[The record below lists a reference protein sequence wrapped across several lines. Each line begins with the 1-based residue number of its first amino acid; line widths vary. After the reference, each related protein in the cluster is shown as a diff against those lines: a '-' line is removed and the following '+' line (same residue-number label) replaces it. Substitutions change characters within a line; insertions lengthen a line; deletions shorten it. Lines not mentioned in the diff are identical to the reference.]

1 MAFFSFK
8 YFSRRPGPSVSAGL
22 GTEAPRVTIIRPVK
36 GLEAE
41 LYACLAS
48 TFRQTY
54 PRDRFSINL
63 CVDSRHDPSYPVL
76 EQIVRDFPDV
86 DARVL
91 VETDDS
97 LLNGTVAGAN
107 IGPNP
112 KVRNISRAYREA
124 QGDVIWMIDCNVWVG
139 HGVLGRM
146 VDKLLGLKHGGKTG
160 TAYKF
165 VHHLPIVADLTHLD
179 EPARGEKAV
188 ATSNTLAAM
197 FAWAGGRLDDM
208 FMSTTHAKFYGAINA
223 VGIAPCIV
231 GKSNMFRKSHL
242 DRATDPSRNP
252 LLPKT
257 PKKPI
262 GVDLF
267 SYNICEDHLIG
278 DILWRTAMPGFANHG
293 TVWGDIPVQP
303 IANMSVSGYAGRRVR
318 WLRARKWTVLAAT
331 LVEPG
336 VESLL
341 CCAYFSF
348 AITTL
353 PWFKNVFG
361 IPQTWESAAV
371 AWLVTVTLWMLVD
384 RVTSSQLHR
393 GLAIEVDENTP
404 RFARGT
410 SHPDGMP
417 PRTFLPWLL
426 TWIGR
431 EVLAMPIWT
440 TAVLLGRSVN
450 WRGNEFLVRS
460 DMTVEEIQGRKPA
473 MKPRANGSKMM
484 S

>member
-1 MAFFSFK
+1 M
-8 YFSRRPGPSVSAGL
+8 
-22 GTEAPRVTIIRPVK
+22 K

-41 LYACLAS
+41 LYSCLAS

-63 CVDSRHDPSYPVL
+63 CVDSRDDPSYHVL
-76 EQIVRDFPDV
+76 EQLVHDFPNV

-91 VETDDS
+91 VESDDD
-97 LLNGTVAGAN
+97 LLNGTYEGTD

-112 KVRNISRAYREA
+112 KVRNISKAYREA

-139 HGVLGRM
+139 SGVLGRM
-146 VDKLLGLKHGGKTG
+146 VDKLMGFKHGNGSG
-160 TAYKF
+160 TPYKF
-165 VHHLPIVADLTHLD
+165 VHHLPIVADLDSIPSRKRISKIPAGALD
-179 EPARGEKAV
+179 YLRELYAH
-188 ATSNTLAAM
+188 
-197 FAWAGGRLDDM
+197 AGGRLDDM

-252 LLPKT
+252 IVPKE
-257 PKKPI
+257 PRKPI

-278 DILWRTAMPGFANHG
+278 DILWRTAIPGFANHG

-303 IANMSVSGYAGRRVR
+303 IADMSVGAYAGRRVR

-336 VESLL
+336 VESLM
-341 CCAYFSF
+341 CCAFFSF

-353 PWFKNVFG
+353 PWFQEAVG
-361 IPQTWESAAV
+361 IPQTWTTMGL
-371 AWLVTVTLWMLVD
+371 AWVTTVTIWMLVD
-384 RVTSSQLHR
+384 RLTSSRLHA
-393 GLAIEVDENTP
+393 GLAIEVDDYTP

-410 SHPDGMP
+410 RHAGGMP
-417 PRTFLPWLL
+417 SRHFLPWLSA
-426 TWIGR
+426 WIGR

-460 DMTVEEIQGRKPA
+460 DMTVEDIRPHVSRSLTGGRK
-473 MKPRANGSKMM
+473 KSR
-484 S
+484 

>member
-1 MAFFSFK
+1 M
-8 YFSRRPGPSVSAGL
+8 
-22 GTEAPRVTIIRPVK
+22 
-36 GLEAE
+36 
-41 LYACLAS
+41 
-48 TFRQTY
+48 
-54 PRDRFSINL
+54 
-63 CVDSRHDPSYPVL
+63 
-76 EQIVRDFPDV
+76 
-86 DARVL
+86 
-91 VETDDS
+91 ETDDE
-97 LLNGTVAGAN
+97 LLNGTVEGAD

-139 HGVLGRM
+139 PGVLGRM
-146 VDKLLGLKHGGKTG
+146 VDKLMGFKHGGKSG
-160 TAYKF
+160 KAYKF
-165 VHHLPIVADLTHLD
+165 VHHLPIVADLAHLD
-179 EPARGEKAV
+179 PPAKA
-188 ATSNTLAAM
+188 AEESSLTGKLARLSSQS
-197 FAWAGGRLDDM
+197 GGRLDDM

-242 DRATDPSRNP
+242 DQATDPTRNRILPQDSR
-252 LLPKT
+252 
-257 PKKPI
+257 KPI

-278 DILWRTAMPGFANHG
+278 DILWRTPMPGFANHG

-341 CCAYFSF
+341 CCAYFAF

-353 PWFKNVFG
+353 PWFNRVIG
-361 IPQTWESAAV
+361 IPQTWTATGIS
-371 AWLVTVTLWMLVD
+371 WIITVTIWMLVD
-384 RVTSSQLHR
+384 RLTSSQLHK
-393 GLAIEVDENTP
+393 GLAIEVDNNTP

-410 SHPDGMP
+410 THPGGMP
-417 PRTFLPWLL
+417 HRAFLPWLG

-460 DMTVEEIQGRKPA
+460 DMTVEEIRGRKPA
-473 MKPRANGSKMM
+473 TKRMVNGRAKNLRPTR
-484 S
+484 